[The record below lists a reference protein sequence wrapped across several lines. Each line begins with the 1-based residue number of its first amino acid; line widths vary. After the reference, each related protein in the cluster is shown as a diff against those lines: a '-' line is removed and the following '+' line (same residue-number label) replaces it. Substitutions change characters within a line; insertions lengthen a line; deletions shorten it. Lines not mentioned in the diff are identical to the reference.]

1 MAVRA
6 IQTRPSRQIVMVE
19 HIASVD
25 IFPEGVALRDDRKRI
40 VGWFETSN
48 VEHQDRIS
56 DIMLEILENP
66 RRAKKPDFSF
76 LEEAPSANA
85 GTAAPAVASARALA
99 AQPTRQNGSGT
110 SSAGSTGSSS
120 SAS

>member
-1 MAVRA
+1 MAVRVIPTYPA
-6 IQTRPSRQIVMVE
+6 LQIVRVE
-19 HIASVD
+19 EIASVSAFD
-25 IFPEGVALRDDRKRI
+25 EGVALFNSRKRI
-40 VGWFETSN
+40 IGWFETSN
-48 VEHQDRIS
+48 REHQARICN
-56 DIMLEILENP
+56 ILLEIMEDP

-110 SSAGSTGSSS
+110 SSTGSTGSSA

>member
-6 IQTRPSRQIVMVE
+6 IQTRPSRQIVMVDQ
-19 HIASVD
+19 IASVD

-76 LEEAPSANA
+76 LEEAAPVSAA
-85 GTAAPAVASARALA
+85 TPAVTSARALA
-99 AQPTRQNGSGT
+99 AQPTRQTSG
-110 SSAGSTGSSS
+110 S
-120 SAS
+120 SASSGNTPAAS